1 MKRLLRLALQ
11 DLRGGWRG
19 FRLFV
24 ACLALGVAAITA
36 VGTVS
41 ANLMQGLA
49 AQGQAILGGDI
60 EVRVSHREM
69 TPAEAEWFDERSIK
83 QSAISTLR
91 AMARAPRTDKRTLID
106 LKAADAAY
114 PLIGALTYQS
124 GLQPDL
130 TKREGVYGA
139 AVEETLLLRLDI
151 VVGDTIILNEMPV
164 EIRDVILVEPDRIA
178 GGMAAGPRVM
188 VTHQALAETGLVT
201 PGTLISHAYRYILR
215 DGVQAE
221 TMPEAAAL
229 QFPQSG
235 FRVNTAA
242 NGGDSVKRFV
252 DRTATFLTLVGLT
265 ALLIGGVGVGNAVT
279 SYLNGKRDMIGTLK
293 ATGADTRQVFALFG
307 FEIAIMALIGIT
319 LGLALGTALP
329 LLVLDQVVAQM
340 PVPIPVTSGP
350 SFGALSVA
358 ALYGVLAAFL
368 FAFLPLIAA
377 RDLSPAHL
385 FRALVGEGGTRPKK
399 LDWLVL
405 GVLAALLLA
414 LAILP
419 ATDQFFA
426 MMFCIGAVCVFAIL
440 RGFGFL
446 ITRVAANA
454 PKPRNAIVRLGIG
467 NLHRPGAPTASTV
480 LSLGLG
486 LTLIS
491 AVAVIEGNIA
501 AQIDDEIPDRAPAF
515 FLIDVQS
522 YQLDA
527 LRALAAKAPGA
538 GAFEIVPAMR
548 GRLEEIA
555 GVPVEDVTVHPDA
568 AWALR
573 GDRGLTYAALP
584 PENSTLV
591 AGEWWAEDYD
601 GAPLIS
607 FDADLAEG
615 FGVTLGDTL
624 TYNVLGRNVTGTI
637 ANLRRINWQAMG
649 INYSTVFSPG
659 LLSRAPHTWM
669 GTLHVTGTQEEA
681 DMYRAITDEFP
692 NITTIRVK
700 EALTEVAKLV
710 AAMGTAVRVTGA
722 VTLLAAILVLAGA
735 VAAGHRARVY
745 DAVILKVLG
754 ATRGQ
759 VMRAYI
765 LEYGLLGLITAFIAA
780 ALGSLVA
787 FLVVTQ
793 IMDAPYRM
801 LPETLAVVLLGG
813 VVFTL
818 TIGMAG
824 TWGALRARPAEVL
837 RTL

>member
-1 MKRLLRLALQ
+1 MRRLLRLAFQ

-41 ANLMQGLA
+41 ASLMQGLA
-49 AQGQAILGGDI
+49 SQGQAILGGDI

-69 TPAEAEWFDERSIK
+69 KPEEAKWFNDRAAE
-83 QSAISTLR
+83 QSFVATMR
-91 AMARAPRTDKRTLID
+91 AMARAPKTQKRTLID
-106 LKAADAAY
+106 LKAVDDTY
-114 PLIGALTYQS
+114 PLIGALTYEKGQAPN
-124 GLQPDL
+124 LEMQN
-130 TKREGVYGA
+130 GVYGA
-139 AVEETLLLRLDI
+139 AVEETLLLRLDAK
-151 VVGDTIILNEMPV
+151 VGDTLILNEMPV

-188 VTHQALAETGLVT
+188 VTHEALAKTGLVT
-201 PGTLISHAYRYILR
+201 PGTLISYAYRYILE
-215 DGVQAE
+215 DGLVVAD
-221 TMPEAAAL
+221 MPEAAAL

-293 ATGADTRQVFALFG
+293 ATGADTRQVFSLFG
-307 FEIAIMALIGIT
+307 FEVAIMALVGIVIG
-319 LGLALGTALP
+319 LVLGTALP
-329 LLVLDQVVAQM
+329 VVLLDQVVAQM
-340 PVPIPVTSGP
+340 PVPIPVTAAP
-350 SFGALSVA
+350 ATGALLVA
-358 ALYGVLAAFL
+358 GLYGLLAAFL

-385 FRALVGEGGTRPKK
+385 FRALVGGDGVRPKP
-399 LDWLVL
+399 LDWVVL
-405 GVLAALLLA
+405 GVVAALLLA

-419 ATDQFFA
+419 ATDTFFA
-426 MMFCIGAVCVFAIL
+426 MMFCVGAVFIFALL
-440 RGFGFL
+440 RGLGFL
-446 ITRVAANA
+446 ITRAAAKA

-480 LSLGLG
+480 VSLGLG

-501 AQIDDEIPDRAPAF
+501 AQIDDEIPERAPAF
-515 FLIDVQS
+515 FLIDVQG

-527 LRALAAKAPGA
+527 LKALTAKAPGA
-538 GAFEIVPAMR
+538 GALEIVPAMR
-548 GRLEEIA
+548 GRLEMIA

-573 GDRGLTYAALP
+573 GDRGITYAALP
-584 PENSTLV
+584 PENSTII
-591 AGEWWAEDYD
+591 AGDWWPEDYEGD
-601 GAPLIS
+601 PLIS
-607 FDADLAEG
+607 FDADLAKG
-615 FGVTLGDTL
+615 FGIGVGDTL

-637 ANLRRINWQAMG
+637 ANLREINWQAMG

-710 AAMGTAVRVTGA
+710 TAMGTAVRITGA
-722 VTLLAAILVLAGA
+722 VTLLAAVLVLAGA

-765 LEYGLLGLITAFIAA
+765 LEYSLLGLITAFIAA
-780 ALGSLVA
+780 VLGSLVA

-793 IMDAPYRM
+793 IMDAPYRL
-801 LPETLAVVLLGG
+801 LPETLAIVLLGG
-813 VVFTL
+813 VAFTL
-818 TIGMAG
+818 TVGMAG

-837 RTL
+837 RSL